1 MRARP
6 RPIPPVRLRASR
18 RGGSILVVVLVTLL
32 FASVALTLF
41 IEKASDD
48 LLVESRVAAAR
59 RLRFEAY
66 SALETTLAVLQD
78 FQLVNGG
85 LRSPAEG
92 WGSPL
97 DWAGYVPAE
106 GRAVTV
112 EFVDESGKLSLPRLT
127 PNTLVEL
134 FKSWEI
140 APNDAEK
147 LSDALLQWMNPDY
160 VPTSSFQ
167 PDYEN
172 DPLPYVAPARPL
184 RSFAELAAIDAVRE
198 AFFDADGRPNA
209 YWKRF
214 TEAVSLLDFTQ
225 SNLNALRPG
234 VLAAYGFDSNQQAQL
249 GDFLAG
255 TGNYQTQGPGYF
267 HTPAEAATIL
277 GAEAPPGM
285 GTNISALRIIVTVLD
300 SPSARSGFRLN
311 VVIAPPGSTAKAIDQ
326 KATTKRPNTVVV
338 PPASPTAAA
347 TPANPN
353 NATTGAGTGAQN
365 QAPSLNYPFTILEI
379 RENDE
384 MPQPPADPTA
394 DTTAAQPPAKA

>member
-1 MRARP
+1 MRART
-6 RPIPPVRLRASR
+6 RPLPPVRPRASR

-32 FASVALTLF
+32 FAATALTFF

-59 RLRFEAY
+59 RLRLDAY

-85 LRSPAEG
+85 LHSPAEG
-92 WGSPL
+92 WGNPL
-97 DWAGYVPAE
+97 EWAGYVPAE
-106 GRAVTV
+106 GRAITV

-134 FKSWEI
+134 FKSWAI
-140 APNDAEK
+140 APDDAEK
-147 LSDALLQWMNPDY
+147 LADALLQWMNPDY
-160 VPTSSFQ
+160 VPTSGFQ

-184 RSFAELAAIDAVRE
+184 RSFSELAAIDVVRE
-198 AFFDADGRPNA
+198 TFFDKDGRPNA

-214 TEAVSLLDFTQ
+214 TEAVSLIDFTQ
-225 SNLNALRPG
+225 SNLNSLRPG
-234 VLAAYGFDSNQQAQL
+234 VLAAYGFDGNQQAQL

-277 GAEAPPGM
+277 GAEAPAGI
-285 GTNISALRIIVTVLD
+285 GTSIGALRIIVTVLD
-300 SPSARSGFRLN
+300 SQSARSGFRLN
-311 VVIAPPGSTAKAIDQ
+311 VVVAPPGSTARVVDQ
-326 KATTKRPNTVVV
+326 IATAKRPNTVVESPV
-338 PPASPTAAA
+338 SPTAAP
-347 TPANPN
+347 TPANPG
-353 NATTGAGTGAQN
+353 NAAAGAGASAQN
-365 QAPSLNYPFTILEI
+365 PAPSLNYPFTILEI

-384 MPQPPADPTA
+384 MPQTPADPTA
-394 DTTAAQPPAKA
+394 DSSANPPVKA

>member
-1 MRARP
+1 MRARHRQIP
-6 RPIPPVRLRASR
+6 SVRPDASR
-18 RGGSILVVVLVTLL
+18 CGGSILVVVLVTLL
-32 FASVALTLF
+32 LASLALTLF

-59 RLRFEAY
+59 RLRLEAY

-92 WGSPL
+92 WGNPL
-97 DWAGYVPAE
+97 EWAGYAPAE

-127 PNTLVEL
+127 RDTLLEL

-140 APNDAEK
+140 APSDGEK
-147 LSDALLQWMNPDY
+147 LTDALLQWMQPDY
-160 VPTSSFQ
+160 VPTSGILL
-167 PDYEN
+167 DYEN

-184 RSFAELAAIDAVRE
+184 RSFTELAAIDAVRDT
-198 AFFDADGRPNA
+198 FFDAEGRPNA
-209 YWKRF
+209 YWKKF
-214 TEAVSLLDFTQ
+214 TEAVSLIDFTQ
-225 SNLNALRPG
+225 TNLNALRPG
-234 VLAAYGFDSNQQAQL
+234 VLAAYGFDSNQQSQL

-267 HTPAEAATIL
+267 HTPADAATIL

-285 GTNISALRIIVTVLD
+285 GTGISALRIIVTVLD

-311 VVIAPPGSTAKAIDQ
+311 VVIAPPGSTAKVVTQ
-326 KATTKRPNTVVV
+326 KATTKRPDTVVV
-338 PPASPTAAA
+338 PPAAPPA
-347 TPANPN
+347 TNPN
-353 NATTGAGTGAQN
+353 NAPTGAGTDAQN

-394 DTTAAQPPAKA
+394 DSTANPPVKA

>member
-1 MRARP
+1 MRAP
-6 RPIPPVRLRASR
+6 ARPIPPVRPRASR

-32 FASVALTLF
+32 FAATALTLF

-59 RLRFEAY
+59 RLRLEAY

-92 WGSPL
+92 WGNPL
-97 DWAGYVPAE
+97 EWAGYVPAE
-106 GRAVTV
+106 GRAITV
-112 EFVDESGKLSLPRLT
+112 EFVDESGKLSLPHLT

-134 FKSWEI
+134 FKSWDI
-140 APNDAEK
+140 APSDAEK
-147 LSDALLQWMNPDY
+147 LADALLQWMNPDY
-160 VPTSSFQ
+160 VSTSGFL

-184 RSFAELAAIDAVRE
+184 RSFTELAAIDVVRE
-198 AFFDADGRPNA
+198 TFFDADGRPNG

-214 TEAVSLLDFTQ
+214 TEAVSLIDFTQ
-225 SNLNALRPG
+225 SNLNSLRPG

-277 GAEAPPGM
+277 GAEAPAGV
-285 GTNISALRIIVTVLD
+285 GTSISALRIIVTVLD
-300 SPSARSGFRLN
+300 SQSARSGFRLN
-311 VVIAPPGSTAKAIDQ
+311 VVVAPPGSTAKVIDQ
-326 KATTKRPNTVVV
+326 KATAKRPNTVVESPATPTTAPTPAPPNTTTAGAGAGASNP
-338 PPASPTAAA
+338 PPA
-347 TPANPN
+347 
-353 NATTGAGTGAQN
+353 
-365 QAPSLNYPFTILEI
+365 LNYPFTILEI

-384 MPQPPADPTA
+384 MPQAPADPTA
-394 DTTAAQPPAKA
+394 DATANPPVKA

>member
-1 MRARP
+1 MRAP
-6 RPIPPVRLRASR
+6 ARPIPPVRPRASR

-32 FASVALTLF
+32 FAATALTLF

-59 RLRFEAY
+59 RLRLEAY

-92 WGSPL
+92 WGNPL
-97 DWAGYVPAE
+97 EWAGYVPAE
-106 GRAVTV
+106 GRAITV
-112 EFVDESGKLSLPRLT
+112 EFVDESGKLSLPHLT

-134 FKSWEI
+134 FKSWDI
-140 APNDAEK
+140 APSDAEK
-147 LSDALLQWMNPDY
+147 LADALLQWMNPDY
-160 VPTSSFQ
+160 VSTSGFL

-184 RSFAELAAIDAVRE
+184 RSFTELAAIDVVRE
-198 AFFDADGRPNA
+198 TFFDADGRPNG

-214 TEAVSLLDFTQ
+214 TEAVSLIDFTQ
-225 SNLNALRPG
+225 SNLNSLRPG

-277 GAEAPPGM
+277 GAEAPAGV
-285 GTNISALRIIVTVLD
+285 GTSISALRIIVTVLD
-300 SPSARSGFRLN
+300 SQSARSGFRLN
-311 VVIAPPGSTAKAIDQ
+311 VVVAPPGSTAKVVAK
-326 KATTKRPNTVVV
+326 KATTKRPNTVVESPATPTTAPTPAPPNTTTAGAGAGASNP
-338 PPASPTAAA
+338 PPA
-347 TPANPN
+347 
-353 NATTGAGTGAQN
+353 
-365 QAPSLNYPFTILEI
+365 LNYPFTILEI

-384 MPQPPADPTA
+384 MPQAPADPTA
-394 DTTAAQPPAKA
+394 DATANPPVKA

>member
-1 MRARP
+1 MRTRT
-6 RPIPPVRLRASR
+6 RPIPPVRLLASR
-18 RGGSILVVVLVTLL
+18 CGGSILVVVLVTLL

-59 RLRFEAY
+59 RLRLEAY

-92 WGSPL
+92 WGNPL
-97 DWAGYVPAE
+97 EWAGYVPAD

-112 EFVDESGKLSLPRLT
+112 EFVDESGKMSLPRIT

-140 APNDAEK
+140 AQNDAEK
-147 LSDALLQWMNPDY
+147 LSDAVLQWMNPDY
-160 VPTSSFQ
+160 VPTSGFL

-184 RSFAELAAIDAVRE
+184 RSFSELAAIDVVRE
-198 AFFDADGRPNA
+198 TFFDTDGRPNA

-214 TEAVSLLDFTQ
+214 TGAVSLLDFTQ

-267 HTPAEAATIL
+267 HTPAEAANIL
-277 GAEAPPGM
+277 GAEAPAGL
-285 GTNISALRIIVTVLD
+285 GTSIGALRIIVTVLD
-300 SPSARSGFRLN
+300 NPSARSGFRLN
-311 VVIAPPGSTAKAIDQ
+311 VVVAPPGSTAKVVDQ
-326 KATTKRPNTVVV
+326 KATTKRPDTGVVS
-338 PPASPTAAA
+338 PAAPTAAT
-347 TPANPN
+347 TPANS
-353 NATTGAGTGAQN
+353 TTAAGAGAGAQN

-394 DTTAAQPPAKA
+394 DTTANPPVKA

>member
-1 MRARP
+1 MRAQTRP
-6 RPIPPVRLRASR
+6 LPPVRLRASR
-18 RGGSILVVVLVTLL
+18 RGGSILIVVLVTLM
-32 FASVALTLF
+32 FATVALTLF

-59 RLRFEAY
+59 RLRLEAY

-92 WGSPL
+92 WGDPL
-97 DWAGYVPAE
+97 GWAGYVPAE
-106 GRAVTV
+106 GRAVLV
-112 EFVDESGKLSLPRLT
+112 EFVDESGKLSLPRIT

-140 APNDAEK
+140 AQGDAEK
-147 LSDALLQWMNPDY
+147 LADALLQWMKPDY
-160 VPTSSFQ
+160 VPTSGILL
-167 PDYEN
+167 DYEN
-172 DPLPYVAPARPL
+172 DPLPYVAPARSL
-184 RSFAELAAIDAVRE
+184 RSFSELAAIDVVRE
-198 AFFDADGRPNA
+198 VFFDADGRPND

-214 TEAVSLLDFTQ
+214 TEAVSLLDFAQT
-225 SNLNALRPG
+225 NLNALRPG
-234 VLAAYGFDSNQQAQL
+234 VLAAYGFDSNQQGQL

-267 HTPAEAATIL
+267 RTPAEAATIL

-285 GTNISALRIIVTVLD
+285 GTSISALRIIVTVLD

-311 VVIAPPGSTAKAIDQ
+311 VVIAPPGSTTKVVDQ
-326 KATTKRPNTVVV
+326 KATTKRPDTVVV
-338 PPASPTAAA
+338 PPTSPTAPTNRNTTAA
-347 TPANPN
+347 A
-353 NATTGAGTGAQN
+353 GAGAGAQN

-394 DTTAAQPPAKA
+394 DTTANPPVKA

>member
-1 MRARP
+1 VRAQTHSIPPARP
-6 RPIPPVRLRASR
+6 RASR

-32 FASVALTLF
+32 FAATALMLF

-59 RLRFEAY
+59 RLRLEAY

-85 LRSPAEG
+85 LHSPAEG
-92 WGSPL
+92 WGNPL
-97 DWAGYVPAE
+97 EWAGYAPAE
-106 GRAVTV
+106 GRAITV
-112 EFVDESGKLSLPRLT
+112 EFVDESGKLSLPHLT

-134 FKSWEI
+134 FKSWDI
-140 APNDAEK
+140 APSDAEK
-147 LSDALLQWMNPDY
+147 LADALLQWMNPDY
-160 VPTSSFQ
+160 VSTSGFL

-184 RSFAELAAIDAVRE
+184 RSFTELAAIDVVRE
-198 AFFDADGRPNA
+198 TFFDADGRPNG

-214 TEAVSLLDFTQ
+214 TEAVSLIDFTQ
-225 SNLNALRPG
+225 SNLNSLRPG

-277 GAEAPPGM
+277 GAEAPAGV
-285 GTNISALRIIVTVLD
+285 GTSISALRIIVTVLD
-300 SPSARSGFRLN
+300 SQSARSGFRLN
-311 VVIAPPGSTAKAIDQ
+311 VVVAPPGSAAKVVAK
-326 KATTKRPNTVVV
+326 KATTKRPNTVVES
-338 PPASPTAAA
+338 PASPTTA
-347 TPANPN
+347 TTPVNPK
-353 NATTGAGTGAQN
+353 NATTTTGTDASN
-365 QAPSLNYPFTILEI
+365 QAPALNYPFTILEI

-384 MPQPPADPTA
+384 MPQAPADPTA
-394 DTTAAQPPAKA
+394 DATANPPVKA

>member
-1 MRARP
+1 M
-6 RPIPPVRLRASR
+6 
-18 RGGSILVVVLVTLL
+18 VVVLVTLL

-59 RLRFEAY
+59 RLRLEAY

-92 WGSPL
+92 WGNPL
-97 DWAGYVPAE
+97 EWAGYVPAD

-112 EFVDESGKLSLPRLT
+112 EFVDESGKMSLPRIT

-147 LSDALLQWMNPDY
+147 LSDAVLQWMNPDY
-160 VPTSSFQ
+160 VPTSGFL

-184 RSFAELAAIDAVRE
+184 RSFSELAAIDVVRE
-198 AFFDADGRPNA
+198 KFFAADGRPNV

-214 TEAVSLLDFTQ
+214 TEAVSLIDFTQ

-234 VLAAYGFDSNQQAQL
+234 VLAAYGFDSNQQTQL

-277 GAEAPPGM
+277 GAEAPTGL
-285 GTNISALRIIVTVLD
+285 GTSIGALRIIVTVLD

-311 VVIAPPGSTAKAIDQ
+311 VVVAPPGSGAKVVDQ
-326 KATTKRPNTVVV
+326 KATTKRPDTVVIS
-338 PPASPTAAA
+338 PAAPTAAT
-347 TPANPN
+347 TPVNP
-353 NATTGAGTGAQN
+353 TTAAGAGTGAQN
-365 QAPSLNYPFTILEI
+365 PAPSLNYPFTILEI

-394 DTTAAQPPAKA
+394 DTTANPPAKA

>member
-1 MRARP
+1 MRAP
-6 RPIPPVRLRASR
+6 ARPIPPVRPRASR

-32 FASVALTLF
+32 FAATALTLF

-59 RLRFEAY
+59 RLRLEAY

-92 WGSPL
+92 WGNPL
-97 DWAGYVPAE
+97 EWAGYVPAE
-106 GRAVTV
+106 GRAITV
-112 EFVDESGKLSLPRLT
+112 EFVDESGKLSLPHLT

-134 FKSWEI
+134 FKSWDI
-140 APNDAEK
+140 APSDAEK
-147 LSDALLQWMNPDY
+147 LADALLQWMNPDY
-160 VPTSSFQ
+160 VSTSGFL

-184 RSFAELAAIDAVRE
+184 RSFTELAAIDVVRE
-198 AFFDADGRPNA
+198 TFFDADGRPNG

-214 TEAVSLLDFTQ
+214 TEAVSLIDFTQ

-255 TGNYQTQGPGYF
+255 TGAYQTQGPGYF

-277 GAEAPPGM
+277 GAEAPAGL
-285 GTNISALRIIVTVLD
+285 GTSIGALRIIVTVLD
-300 SPSARSGFRLN
+300 STSARSGFRLN
-311 VVIAPPGSTAKAIDQ
+311 VVVAPPGSDARVVDQ
-326 KATTKRPNTVVV
+326 KATTKRPDTVVIS
-338 PPASPTAAA
+338 PAAAPTAAP
-347 TPANPN
+347 TPANSTST
-353 NATTGAGTGAQN
+353 AGASTGPQN

-394 DTTAAQPPAKA
+394 DTTANPPVKA

>member
-1 MRARP
+1 MRART

-78 FQLVNGG
+78 FQLVNGS

-97 DWAGYVPAE
+97 EWAGYGPAE
-106 GRAVTV
+106 GRVVTV
-112 EFVDESGKLSLPRLT
+112 EFVDESGKLSLPHIT
-127 PNTLVEL
+127 ANTLVDL

-184 RSFAELAAIDAVRE
+184 RSFSELAAIDAVRD
-198 AFFDADGRPNA
+198 AFYDADGRPNA

-249 GDFLAG
+249 GDFSPAPAITNPGAGLFPLAG
-255 TGNYQTQGPGYF
+255 RG
-267 HTPAEAATIL
+267 
-277 GAEAPPGM
+277 
-285 GTNISALRIIVTVLD
+285 RD
-300 SPSARSGFRLN
+300 D
-311 VVIAPPGSTAKAIDQ
+311 PGSGGPARHGHQHQRAAHHRHRVGQSVGALGFPPQCRGCPARQHRESRRPEGHHQAAKYRRGAARVADGRRHSRQ
-326 KATTKRPNTVVV
+326 LQQRHHRRTKPGAVVEL
-338 PPASPTAAA
+338 
-347 TPANPN
+347 
-353 NATTGAGTGAQN
+353 
-365 QAPSLNYPFTILEI
+365 SLYDLGNSGK
-379 RENDE
+379 R
-384 MPQPPADPTA
+384 
-394 DTTAAQPPAKA
+394 